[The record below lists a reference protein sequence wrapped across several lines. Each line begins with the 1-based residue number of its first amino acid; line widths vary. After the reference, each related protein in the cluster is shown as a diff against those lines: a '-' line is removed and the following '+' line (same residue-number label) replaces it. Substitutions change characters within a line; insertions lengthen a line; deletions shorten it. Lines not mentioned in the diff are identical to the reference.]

1 MKKHVSESQKYP
13 RSSYIIIMPI
23 AIILL
28 LFLFATD
35 IWLQLFLGLTL
46 IILFLSLFYL
56 MFAKFK
62 IELSND
68 GILYSLTPFG
78 KKQHIPKE
86 AIKNIQITTFDFIG
100 TFGGWG
106 VRKRKGKK
114 AYIFND
120 KSFLV
125 VETSDTEYYFSIK
138 NKIQFEELIQ
148 EYLDIN
154 VPNQAAAG

>member
-1 MKKHVSESQKYP
+1 MRKQVSEIQKYP
-13 RSSYIIIMPI
+13 RSSYIIIIPM

-35 IWLQLFLGLTL
+35 IWLQLFLGSAL
-46 IILFLSLFYL
+46 IILSLSLFYL

-62 IELSND
+62 IELSNH

-78 KKQHIPKE
+78 KKQQIPKE
-86 AIKNIQITTFDFIG
+86 IIKTVEITTFDFIG

-106 VRKRKGKK
+106 VRKKKGKK

-125 VETSDTEYYFSIK
+125 VKTPDTEYYFSIK

-148 EYLDIN
+148 KYFDSKC
-154 VPNQAAAG
+154 V